1 MGIKMDTPSAEE
13 MAARA
18 MARTG
23 LKSKTVALAAA
34 KTMKAIEEEAKSK
47 CIRGS
52 YGMRSLLGWMT
63 DLARDD
69 FSEDAF
75 MRRVVYKMT
84 TDDVETLRACYR
96 ANCRFASKVKMGKTT
111 RI

>member
-1 MGIKMDTPSAEE
+1 
-13 MAARA
+13 
-18 MARTG
+18 
-23 LKSKTVALAAA
+23 
-34 KTMKAIEEEAKSK
+34 MKAIEEEAKSK
-47 CIRGS
+47 CILWQLR
-52 YGMRSLLGWMT
+52 MRSLLGWMT

-84 TDDVETLRACYR
+84 TDDDDVETLRACYR
-96 ANCRFASKVKMGKTT
+96 ANCRLQARSKVKTT